1 MNLGTRP
8 KRELVGYVEEVSYV
22 DRGGTGFLQAILGP
36 KKVTKQV
43 PRYSDS
49 KGIEWDK
56 KKRQLKEKYYNE
68 EIRLRREIQ
77 NINKRK
83 NQLVESMEKS
93 KSAYER
99 SSTQIEYLRRQIKT
113 KEDELKIYITRAKNE
128 YLMLRKSHLKTD
140 IKKYLLKDDSIKEI
154 LTRKMIIDMNKNKES
169 IRKEVKIEA
178 NRYIR
183 SEIER
188 LKSIIN
194 GNQEEINKKYKIN
207 EESINELNKIYLELK
222 GVL

>member
-1 MNLGTRP
+1 
-8 KRELVGYVEEVSYV
+8 
-22 DRGGTGFLQAILGP
+22 
-36 KKVTKQV
+36 
-43 PRYSDS
+43 
-49 KGIEWDK
+49 
-56 KKRQLKEKYYNE
+56 
-68 EIRLRREIQ
+68 
-77 NINKRK
+77 
-83 NQLVESMEKS
+83 MEKS